1 MLDYGRVSMFL
12 RRLAMK
18 GKRVLLIGVFVLVG
32 LGVAGIV
39 YAISFWQAGLIGPGQ
54 CPIPVP
60 PIGLGTHAGSGE
72 LVFVTDHS
80 SYRYSNSSPQAP
92 VSDLRYELA
101 VYHSG
106 DDHSGS
112 GEIIRQGP
120 LDSLNTAG
128 DFQFHDME
136 AEGEFSPGNDF
147 FILVNPPPLTVQLR
161 VLDPNGKPI
170 AWNMIIGCI

>member
-1 MLDYGRVSMFL
+1 
-12 RRLAMK
+12 MK

-39 YAISFWQAGLIGPGQ
+39 YAISFWHPGTLIGPGS

-60 PIGLGTHAGSGE
+60 PIGLRTHAGSGE
-72 LVFVTDHS
+72 LVFVADYS

-92 VSDLRYELA
+92 VSALRYELA
-101 VYHSG
+101 MYRAG
-106 DDHSGS
+106 DDYRGS
-112 GEIIRQGP
+112 GEIIREG
-120 LDSLNTAG
+120 LLGSLNTTG

-161 VLDPNGKPI
+161 VLDQNGKPI
-170 AWNMIIGCI
+170 AWNMIIGCV

>member
-1 MLDYGRVSMFL
+1 MFL
-12 RRLAMK
+12 RILPVK
-18 GKRVLLIGVFVLVG
+18 GKRVLLIGVLLLAG

-39 YAISFWQAGLIGPGQ
+39 YAIYTFSQPGGLIGPGS
-54 CPIPVP
+54 CPIPAP
-60 PIGLGTHAGSGE
+60 PIRLGTHIGSGE
-72 LVFVTDHS
+72 LVFVTDYS

-101 VYHSG
+101 VYRSG
-106 DDHSGS
+106 DEYSGS
-112 GEIIRQGP
+112 GQIIREGR
-120 LDSLNTAG
+120 LDSLNTTG

-170 AWNMIIGCI
+170 AWNMIVGCI